1 MNFCEM
7 DGVIKKV
14 QTLMISYPGKAETH
28 PHAPLSV
35 DADLGQKD
43 SSTR

>member
-7 DGVIKKV
+7 TGVIKV

-35 DADLGQKD
+35 DADPGLKD